1 MNDVE
6 ITTDLTK
13 NILKRKA
20 EPIVLILVHYYKEF
34 KIQDIADFVGDRCEL
49 IIKIKEVDAVALIY
63 NSKKKFIPNFKNIL
77 TTFQNYFKCSS
88 VTRL

>member
-20 EPIVLILVHYYKEF
+20 EPNVLILVHYYLEF
-34 KIQDIADFVGDRCEL
+34 KIHDIADFVGDRCEL
-49 IIKIKEVDAVALIY
+49 IIKIKEIDAVGLIY
-63 NSKKKFIPNFKNIL
+63 NSRNTKKCLIQILKN
-77 TTFQNYFKCSS
+77 TNYFSE
-88 VTRL
+88 LF